1 MTPVQN
7 QDAPNA
13 DQRRA
18 WDGPTGDFWTDH
30 ADRFDACVAAY
41 HRPLLDAAA
50 ITATDSV
57 LDVGCGAGQV
67 TRDTARRASAGSALG
82 VDLSVR
88 MLDLARRTA
97 AAEGVGNASFR
108 HADAQT
114 HPFDPGSFDVA
125 VSRHGSM
132 FFDDP
137 PAAFANIAGA
147 LRPGG
152 RLVLLTWQGY
162 ERQEWLRTFRE
173 SLAAGRDLPPIPTGS
188 PSPLALSDPDAVR
201 ALLTGAGFVDVDLTD
216 LAEPMWFGTDPDDA
230 LGFVPGLQAGMLDD
244 LDAAARARALQ
255 TLRAALADHATPRG
269 VEFASAAW
277 LVRATRR

>member
-1 MTPVQN
+1 LTSV
-7 QDAPNA
+7 DTSNA

-18 WDGPTGDFWTDH
+18 WDGPTGDFWTDN
-30 ADRFDACVAAY
+30 AERFDAGVAAY
-41 HRPLLDAAA
+41 HRRFLDAAA
-50 ITATDSV
+50 FSADDAV
-57 LDVGCGAGQV
+57 LDVGCGVGQV
-67 TRDTARRASAGSALG
+67 TRDAARRAPAGSALG

-97 AAEGVGNASFR
+97 AADGVGNATFR

-137 PAAFANIAGA
+137 PAAFANIARA
-147 LRPGG
+147 VRPGG
-152 RLVLLTWQGY
+152 RLTLLTWQGY
-162 ERQEWLRTFRE
+162 ERQEWLRTFRD
-173 SLAAGRDLPPIPTGS
+173 SLAAGRDLPPVPTGS
-188 PSPLALSDPDAVR
+188 PSPLALSDPDVVR
-201 ALLTGAGFVDVDLTD
+201 TLLTGAGFAEVTVTD

-230 LGFVPGLQAGMLDD
+230 LRFVAGLQSGMLAD
-244 LDAAARARALQ
+244 LNGATRADALQ
-255 TLRAALADHATPRG
+255 TLRAALADHHTPRG
-269 VEFASAAW
+269 VEFGSAAW